1 MFFKMVCL
9 HHQPADKN
17 HEEFYPM
24 KSLLWVIPG
33 RLSYIG
39 EVAKQSSL
47 NSRGGSRQNSA
58 SEA

>member
-1 MFFKMVCL
+1 
-9 HHQPADKN
+9 
-17 HEEFYPM
+17 M